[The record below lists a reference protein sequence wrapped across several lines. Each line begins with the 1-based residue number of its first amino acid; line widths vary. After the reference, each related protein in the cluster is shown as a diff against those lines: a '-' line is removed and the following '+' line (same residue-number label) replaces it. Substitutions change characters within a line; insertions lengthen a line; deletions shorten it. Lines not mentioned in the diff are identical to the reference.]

1 MKKLSFL
8 LTALVFGAFS
18 TAAWGGEV
26 NYLSGSGSW
35 SSTECERPESYQF
48 NTMEADTINYGV
60 SEFIAQVQDYNRCL
74 RAEADRDLRM
84 IHRIINDDLMTRQNE
99 MIDEVNQI
107 RSKLLEQ
114 SR

>member
-1 MKKLSFL
+1 MKKLNFL
-8 LTALVFGAFS
+8 LTALVSGAFS

-35 SSTECERPESYQF
+35 SSTECEHPEPYQF

-84 IHRIINDDLMTRQNE
+84 IHRIINDDLMARQNE
-99 MIDEVNQI
+99 IIDEVNQI

-114 SR
+114 YR